1 MKRAMKGKPMAMAKK
16 SRRRTLA
23 SRVLGKGEHTRGG
36 FGKRMAS
43 GGKVGP
49 R

>member
-1 MKRAMKGKPMAMAKK
+1 MKGKPMASAGKP
-16 SRRRTLA
+16 RRRKLA
-23 SRVLGKGEHTRGG
+23 SRVLGKGEHNRRG
-36 FGKRMAS
+36 FGKKMAS